1 MKEREKGDQRER
13 QCIPE
18 DEGTKNFIHHKNL
31 DQQTQGQ
38 ADQDNTTWPPYG
50 FKRSIQKELQ

>member
-1 MKEREKGDQRER
+1 MQEMIVTTQNFRRKGMKEREKGDQRER

-31 DQQTQGQ
+31 DQ
-38 ADQDNTTWPPYG
+38 
-50 FKRSIQKELQ
+50 